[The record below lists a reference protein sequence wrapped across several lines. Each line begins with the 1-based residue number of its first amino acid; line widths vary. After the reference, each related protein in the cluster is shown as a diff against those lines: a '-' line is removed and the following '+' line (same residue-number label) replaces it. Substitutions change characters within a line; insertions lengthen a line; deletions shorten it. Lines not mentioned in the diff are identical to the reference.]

1 MFKSARTYH
10 YAVATRKFVKMGRA
24 GLALGIT
31 ITLLICVV
39 EDVGVI
45 GTNAVSNENIRDEF
59 QDRGL
64 SDTSL
69 SDKKDSVSESRIL
82 AFDDTP
88 FERRH
93 VAGRYG

>member
-1 MFKSARTYH
+1 MFKTSRTYH
-10 YAVATRKFVKMGRA
+10 CAVATRKFVKMGRA
-24 GLALGIT
+24 SLALVIT
-31 ITLLICVV
+31 TTLLICVV
-39 EDVGVI
+39 GDVGVI
-45 GTNAVSNENIRDEF
+45 GTNVVANENIRDEF

-64 SDTSL
+64 SNTSL